1 MGSARRGS
9 NPLTVAAHRTGAG
22 QRLLRGNEC
31 SRGPAHGCDIALAP
45 AIVVSASC
53 AWPCLVPAC
62 GAAVLGVRF
71 GGQLAA
77 ALPRCGLFASGLRP
91 LASRSHTRRRR
102 RGGGQCCATRRS
114 AAKVSGTPLA
124 GNKVASWRCTARTAA
139 SSTLTRE
146 ATAWTRLRT
155 AAHPA
160 ATCGNV
166 QAGEPSGACGRKP
179 SGCAGR
185 RVRQMHGRRLPDHCG
200 RCGRPESRARVRRF
214 ASSCTSCVGGSR

>member
-1 MGSARRGS
+1 M
-9 NPLTVAAHRTGAG
+9 L
-22 QRLLRGNEC
+22 
-31 SRGPAHGCDIALAP
+31 
-45 AIVVSASC
+45 
-53 AWPCLVPAC
+53 AWPGPWLRHRACARYRCKRTLCLACLVPAC
-62 GAAVLGVRF
+62 GVAVSGVRF

-91 LASRSHTRRRR
+91 LASRSRTRRRR

-160 ATCGNV
+160 AACGNV

-185 RVRQMHGRRLPDHCG
+185 RVRQM
-200 RCGRPESRARVRRF
+200 
-214 ASSCTSCVGGSR
+214 VGSQIIAVVAAGPVA

>member
-1 MGSARRGS
+1 MLAWPGPWLRHRACARYRCKRKLGLALFQRS
-9 NPLTVAAHRTGAG
+9 SLRCCSVGGAVRRPVGRSVAAV
-22 QRLLRGNEC
+22 RLVRQQ
-31 SRGPAHGCDIALAP
+31 AAP
-45 AIVVSASC
+45 LSKS
-53 AWPCLVPAC
+53 
-62 GAAVLGVRF
+62 
-71 GGQLAA
+71 Q
-77 ALPRCGLFASGLRP
+77 
-91 LASRSHTRRRR
+91 SHPQTP
-102 RGGGQCCATRRS
+102 CATRRS